1 MGSTSRVE
9 KAPMI
14 VSSIQDVSFFMHKK
28 KLDDR
33 GYFQRISDQNEIE
46 KICSANF
53 IQSSVSFNSSKGT
66 IRGLHFQA
74 APSKEWKYVT
84 CLRGAIFDCIVDLRK
99 NSATYGQHI
108 EFELTQDN
116 GLSVLIPPGVAHGF
130 QTLENETLISY
141 QMTDVFNESLARTLN
156 WKDFSLDIKWPLD
169 VTQISKSDTEGLPWP
184 VIY

>member
-1 MGSTSRVE
+1 MT
-9 KAPMI
+9 
-14 VSSIQDVSFFMHKK
+14 VSSIQNVSLFMHKK

-84 CLRGAIFDCIVDLRK
+84 CLRGAIFDCVVDLRED
-99 NSATYGQHI
+99 SLTYGQHV

-141 QMTDVFNESLARTLN
+141 QMTDIFDESLARTLS
-156 WKDFSLDIKWPLD
+156 WKDTFIDIKWPLE
-169 VTQISKSDTEGLPWP
+169 VTQISEADDKGLPWP
-184 VIY
+184 LVY